1 MKTQIAQDAD
11 AIRARDAELQRIRT
25 DAENQRQ
32 ARLVAER
39 RAEQAESRS
48 PMFSNSQQLS
58 PVQTPITSPPQAGSD
73 TPTTA
78 TRQPTLKPPNLTKF
92 KIEKFSAKETY
103 AGLGTDFDPWLHRFH
118 DEIEMD
124 IASNQTHWTESHKY
138 MALKKS
144 LDDSPARFV
153 LAQENSWKAAV
164 PSGETFSFN
173 HLVERLRD
181 AYTTHL
187 DVDQLMAKMRMEKR
201 YAHTWNEHVEYL
213 RHIQRQIGAPDSLVL
228 SMFTKYACP
237 ELKTTLVASVIK
249 ISQNDTRELDK
260 AVNTLVT
267 LTGTAVNYGKKGKGP
282 VHGQANLATTTNSS
296 NGSQNDRRN
305 NAKNHQSRGKTNIR
319 ISEAAV
325 EALDATVLNELAL
338 PAGMRGISHRRA
350 LSEEPTDWNR
360 RYRKYQQ
367 TQATPNTST
376 ATRLTPPTQTSG
388 LTQPRGAFGLLA
400 SGENDWE
407 ANWIHRSPS
416 APANLAMG
424 DAHHSQSNNAHVEMW
439 ILDSGCSHHLVANPA
454 YLENPR
460 PSSLRIRVANN
471 ECVNAELVGTV
482 LLDLN
487 DTGEQ
492 IILGEV
498 HYIPGLSANLLSVSS
513 MVRKGFTITFDEA
526 EAVIKYGTHIISRT
540 REHDKLWGGERGK
553 HFHWHIALGHLNK
566 AAVIKLARDST
577 PENMV
582 ITRSEHDLKLPCL
595 ECAVGKQSRS
605 KQPVVDTSA
614 SAPTDE
620 IGAVIA
626 SDVAGK
632 TTPSD
637 RYGNKYYVNNV
648 DYGSGFVTTYAIKR
662 KSEQA
667 AKAMEFLAEF
677 ETSFTVKVKV
687 FRSDRGGEYLSEKF
701 RTFLAKRGIRHE
713 LTEKDTSASN
723 GKAERMHRTL
733 LNATRTMIFGSD
745 LPSKFWS
752 HALSYATYLRNRV
765 PSKSNADMLSPLAIL
780 TGKQPCLSHALPFGS
795 ICTVRIEPR
804 SKGIERRAEIG
815 RILGVNSQTKAYDV
829 WVARL
834 GKVVVS
840 RDVQNIS
847 RPRNRLVS
855 EADLPP
861 VMEIISDLSGE
872 TLTHSIDKQLNQ
884 QREMCAKLD
893 KLRSN
898 HERSAPEPR
907 RSDRIHAIQ
916 LAKGGHVALVM
927 TFVDPKTPNEAL
939 SGPNA
944 DKWRDAMQLEVDSLI
959 GNGTW
964 ELVDRPP
971 NTNIVSNKWVFKVK
985 YDSER
990 DVEKFKA
997 RLVARGFSQRYGVDY
1012 TETFSPVIKQQS
1024 VRLLLALGLRFNVDV
1039 IHMDVLQAYVK
1050 AGLDTEIYMEIP
1062 ALVPGDPE
1070 TQALRL
1076 LKSLYGLKQSGRMWH
1091 ADIDATLLEI
1101 GLKKSLLDPCLY
1113 HSWSEHGITLL
1124 GLYVDD
1130 IMALSQDE
1138 AFLQEIKNELESK
1151 YQVIS
1156 FGCVK
1161 RILGINVHRKDG
1173 SMFLEQTSL
1182 IEELL
1187 EKQGMSDC
1195 HAQSTPL
1202 SLDHKMTE
1210 PGEPAKMTQST
1221 MREIVGS
1228 LQWLAG
1234 CARPDISF
1242 ATSLLSRF
1250 LNAPNEHHENII
1262 KRILR
1267 YLSGTKHFGLEI
1279 KPTPSKEMNVST
1291 DADWAGD
1298 KSNRKSTT
1306 GFIVEVC
1313 GAIVHWFSKQQ
1324 PTVALST
1331 MEAEYIA
1338 ACVGT
1343 QEALWIQQIMAEIG
1357 LERKDEPVS
1366 LWCDNQSAIRNM
1378 SNDILA
1384 SRAKHMDI
1392 KYRFVRDAVQK
1403 GRIVVGY
1410 FGTDEMPADG
1420 LTKALS
1426 VERFE
1431 EARKML
1437 HVVSRNESLAMDA
1450 LTMEFHI
1457 EEGC

>member
-388 LTQPRGAFGLLA
+388 MVLTSSPGPENTTSYGA
-400 SGENDWE
+400 
-407 ANWIHRSPS
+407 
-416 APANLAMG
+416 
-424 DAHHSQSNNAHVEMW
+424 V
-439 ILDSGCSHHLVANPA
+439 
-454 YLENPR
+454 
-460 PSSLRIRVANN
+460 N
-471 ECVNAELVGTV
+471 EE
-482 LLDLN
+482 
-487 DTGEQ
+487 
-492 IILGEV
+492 I
-498 HYIPGLSANLLSVSS
+498 
-513 MVRKGFTITFDEA
+513 
-526 EAVIKYGTHIISRT
+526 
-540 REHDKLWGGERGK
+540 
-553 HFHWHIALGHLNK
+553 HWHIALGHLNK

>member
-1 MKTQIAQDAD
+1 
-11 AIRARDAELQRIRT
+11 
-25 DAENQRQ
+25 
-32 ARLVAER
+32 
-39 RAEQAESRS
+39 
-48 PMFSNSQQLS
+48 
-58 PVQTPITSPPQAGSD
+58 
-73 TPTTA
+73 
-78 TRQPTLKPPNLTKF
+78 
-92 KIEKFSAKETY
+92 
-103 AGLGTDFDPWLHRFH
+103 
-118 DEIEMD
+118 
-124 IASNQTHWTESHKY
+124 
-138 MALKKS
+138 
-144 LDDSPARFV
+144 
-153 LAQENSWKAAV
+153 
-164 PSGETFSFN
+164 
-173 HLVERLRD
+173 
-181 AYTTHL
+181 
-187 DVDQLMAKMRMEKR
+187 MAKMRMEKR
-201 YAHTWNEHVEYL
+201 YAQTWNEHVEYL
-213 RHIQRQIGAPDSLVL
+213 RYIQRQIGAPDSLVL

-237 ELKTTLVASVIK
+237 ELKTTLVASVNK

-267 LTGTAVNYGKKGKGP
+267 LTGTGVNYGKKGKGP

-296 NGSQNDRRN
+296 NGSRNDRRN
-305 NAKNHQSRGKTNIR
+305 NPKNHQSRGKTNIR
-319 ISEAAV
+319 NFRGGGRGGRGAGRDSVKRTCFACGDEGHITSSCPIVMEVKNQRTRTAAI
-325 EALDATVLNELAL
+325 ANT
-338 PAGMRGISHRRA
+338 
-350 LSEEPTDWNR
+350 
-360 RYRKYQQ
+360 QQ

-388 LTQPRGAFGLLA
+388 LTQPRGAFGLQA

-460 PSSLRIRVANN
+460 PSSLRIRVADN

-513 MVRKGFTITFDEA
+513 LVRKGFTIT
-526 EAVIKYGTHIISRT
+526 T
-540 REHDKLWGGERGK
+540 REHDKLWPLNCTVAMTSASQPLHSNNAFLVHQPQRTLQD
-553 HFHWHIALGHLNK
+553 WHIALGHLNK
-566 AAVIKLARDST
+566 AAVIKLAQDST

-595 ECAVGKQSRS
+595 ECAVGKKKSV
-605 KQPVVDTSA
+605 KTTS
-614 SAPTDE
+614 E
-620 IGAVIA
+620 

-632 TTPSD
+632 ITPSD
-637 RYGNKYYVNNV
+637 RYGNKYFVNYV

-677 ETSFTVKVKV
+677 ETSFSVKVKV

-745 LPSKFWS
+745 LPPKFWS

-907 RSDRIHAIQ
+907 RSDRFHAMQ

-990 DVEKFKA
+990 EVEKFKA
-997 RLVARGFSQRYGVDY
+997 RSVARGFSQRYGVDY

-1024 VRLLLALGLRFNVDV
+1024 VRLLLALGLHFNVDV
-1039 IHMDVLQAYVK
+1039 IHMDVPQAYVK

-1076 LKSLYGLKQSGRMWH
+1076 LKSLYGLKKSGRMWH

-1113 HSWSEHGITLL
+1113 HSWSENGITLL

-1151 YQVIS
+1151 YQVNS

-1234 CARPDISF
+1234 CTRPDISF

-1250 LNAPNEHHENII
+1250 LNAPNEHHENGI

-1306 GFIVEVC
+1306 GFIVEVY

-1378 SNDILA
+1378 SNDISA

-1392 KYRFVRDAVQK
+1392 KYHFVRDAVQK

-1426 VERFE
+1426 AERFE
-1431 EARKML
+1431 ELEKCFTWYLGMRVL
-1437 HVVSRNESLAMDA
+1437 Q
-1450 LTMEFHI
+1450 
-1457 EEGC
+1457 